1 MNEACVTLIMMCT
14 IANGS
19 EAVAIPIV
27 SPRALEYHTASNWF
41 WGLNQGVGLTLP
53 LLLLVTGWGARLYK
67 VVARIFRERRVLS
80 LSSFEPDWELC
91 NFRQLS
97 PRSGASANP

>member
-1 MNEACVTLIMMCT
+1 MNEARVSLIMMCT
-14 IANGS
+14 IANAS

-80 LSSFEPDWELC
+80 LSSFVALYFLLD
-91 NFRQLS
+91 
-97 PRSGASANP
+97 RSLRLPIDRKSVV